1 MEPQPTKAGWSVWD
15 PLLIYLAAFVLSI
28 FALVIAGLAGYL
40 DLENIDAAE
49 ELPKVLAV
57 LAPAQ
62 FAAMLAGI
70 RWVSRRKGS
79 GDMKR
84 DSRLR
89 YQSGDWV
96 ALLYGVGLLLAAGL
110 ILSFV
115 FEALGIDPGT
125 QQVVEAAEG
134 AERLPE
140 KLIITV
146 VIAVL
151 APVAEEIL
159 FRGMLFDAL
168 LARTSVKR
176 TVWISG
182 VVFGLVH
189 LIDPAALPLVPALI
203 GLGVILGYARQRTDS
218 LSRPILMHIG
228 FNSVTAIGLFI
239 AV

>member
-28 FALVIAGLAGYL
+28 FALIIAGLAGYL

-70 RWVSRRKGS
+70 RLVSRRKGS

-84 DSRLR
+84 DFRLR

-218 LSRPILMHIG
+218 LSQPILMHIG

>member
-84 DSRLR
+84 DFRLR

-168 LARTSVKR
+168 LARTSIKR

>member
-40 DLENIDAAE
+40 DLENIDTAE

-70 RWVSRRKGS
+70 RLVSRRKGS

-84 DSRLR
+84 DFRLR

-115 FEALGIDPGT
+115 FEALGIDPGS

-140 KLIITV
+140 KLVITV

-218 LSRPILMHIG
+218 LSQPILMHIG
-228 FNSVTAIGLFI
+228 FNSVTAIGLFL

>member
-84 DSRLR
+84 DFRLR

-125 QQVVEAAEG
+125 PQVVEAAEG

-182 VVFGLVH
+182 VIFGLVH

>member
-15 PLLIYLAAFVLSI
+15 PLLIYLAAFILSI

-70 RWVSRRKGS
+70 RLVSRRKGS

-84 DSRLR
+84 DFRLR

-140 KLIITV
+140 KLVITV

-218 LSRPILMHIG
+218 LSQPILMHIG

>member
-84 DSRLR
+84 DFRLR

-115 FEALGIDPGT
+115 FEVLGIDPGT

>member
-15 PLLIYLAAFVLSI
+15 PLLIYLAAFILSI

-40 DLENIDAAE
+40 DLENIDTAD

-70 RWVSRRKGS
+70 RLVSRRKGS

-84 DSRLR
+84 DFRLR

-218 LSRPILMHIG
+218 LSQPILMHIG

>member
-84 DSRLR
+84 DFRLR

>member
-28 FALVIAGLAGYL
+28 FALIIAGLAGYL

-70 RWVSRRKGS
+70 RLVSRRKGS

-84 DSRLR
+84 DFRLR

-140 KLIITV
+140 KLVITV

>member
-15 PLLIYLAAFVLSI
+15 PLLIYLAAFILSI

-40 DLENIDAAE
+40 DLENIDSVD

-70 RWVSRRKGS
+70 RLVSRRKGS
-79 GDMKR
+79 GDMRR
-84 DSRLR
+84 DFRLR
-89 YQSGDWV
+89 YRSGDWV

-140 KLIITV
+140 KLVITV

-168 LARTSVKR
+168 LARTSIKR

>member
-15 PLLIYLAAFVLSI
+15 PLLIYLASFILSI

-70 RWVSRRKGS
+70 RLVSSRKGS

-84 DSRLR
+84 DFRLR

-168 LARTSVKR
+168 LARTSIKR

-189 LIDPAALPLVPALI
+189 LIDPATLPLVPALI

>member
-70 RWVSRRKGS
+70 RLVSRRKGS

-84 DSRLR
+84 DFRLR

>member
-70 RWVSRRKGS
+70 RLVSRRKGS

-84 DSRLR
+84 DFRLR

-115 FEALGIDPGT
+115 FEALGIDPGS

-140 KLIITV
+140 KLVITV

-218 LSRPILMHIG
+218 LSQPILMHIG

>member
-15 PLLIYLAAFVLSI
+15 PLLIYLAAFILSI

-40 DLENIDAAE
+40 DLENIDTAD

-70 RWVSRRKGS
+70 RLVSRRKGS

-84 DSRLR
+84 DFRLR

-168 LARTSVKR
+168 LARTSIKR

-218 LSRPILMHIG
+218 LSQPILMHIG